1 MYLMIDS
8 RKEVMSGA
16 QVMKSTIV
24 IIRVETVAY
33 ALGVPTVRITWVGSS
48 FCLLSNATRR

>member
-33 ALGVPTVRITWVGSS
+33 ALGVPTVRIT
-48 FCLLSNATRR
+48 